1 MIDRALGWIDAAT
14 RLAGRAAMVS
24 AAALIVS
31 MLWEVV
37 ARYAFDAPT
46 IWASDLSTMLN
57 GAILVLGAGYAVLAD
72 AHVRIDFLSSRLPL
86 RVQHAVNLFV
96 IAALMLP
103 ITGWLAWVAAGRA
116 LRAYA
121 RQEVDLMTSWRPLLW
136 PFYTVIALGLAV
148 LFLQLLARAVRHA
161 TGIKRGGP
169 LAGLPEQ
176 SFDGADRRYL
186 AE

>member
-1 MIDRALGWIDAAT
+1 MIIDRALGWIDAVT
-14 RLAGRAAMVS
+14 RLAGRVGMVC

-86 RVQHAVNLFV
+86 RVQHAANLAV
-96 IAALMLP
+96 VAALLVP
-103 ITGWLAWVAAGRA
+103 ITGWLTWVAAGRA
-116 LRAYA
+116 VRAYA

-161 TGIKRGGP
+161 IGVRYGGP
-169 LAGLPEQ
+169 LGGVHGW
-176 SFDGADRRYL
+176 GA
-186 AE
+186 